1 MLGSPRATSGPR
13 QPHRENYGWDL
24 LWVCYRFDTDF
35 RKRPRWSKNVLQ
47 RPAGRSSPY
56 ARHPVACP
64 PHVGDLPVS
73 AAALD
78 ALFQDVIAVSVLT
91 ALLLAGYFRL
101 RSRL

>member
-1 MLGSPRATSGPR
+1 MPTS
-13 QPHRENYGWDL
+13 W
-24 LWVCYRFDTDF
+24 
-35 RKRPRWSKNVLQ
+35 
-47 RPAGRSSPY
+47 
-56 ARHPVACP
+56 
-64 PHVGDLPVS
+64 GDLPVS